1 MFIFI
6 LNLNNDKNKLFFNW
20 FLVVIV
26 YKLMLFYLVWRNF

>member
-26 YKLMLFYLVWRNF
+26 YKLMLFYLV